1 MLSFCGILA
10 RESHYLLPWNRQF
23 RSGFRRKAISA
34 RPVRINERI
43 RIREVRLIDEDGAQL
58 GVLATRDALE
68 IARERGLDLV
78 EVQPN
83 AVPPVCRLMDYGR
96 FRYEESRRE
105 RDSRKKA
112 KGATLKEV
120 RLAPKIGAHDLQT
133 KARQAQKFLE
143 EGDKVKVSVLFR
155 GREML
160 HQEIGRGLLDKVIA
174 QLQPYGSLDQD
185 ARMEGRSMSIF
196 MSPKPVA
203 RPAAP
208 AAVEANDEANDT
220 DDAEPAAVAATATAT
235 PAEADAEPVQPN
247 GDAKPTA

>member
-1 MLSFCGILA
+1 
-10 RESHYLLPWNRQF
+10 
-23 RSGFRRKAISA
+23 
-34 RPVRINERI
+34 
-43 RIREVRLIDEDGAQL
+43 
-58 GVLATRDALE
+58 
-68 IARERGLDLV
+68 
-78 EVQPN
+78 
-83 AVPPVCRLMDYGR
+83 MDYGR

-160 HQEIGRGLLDKVIA
+160 HQEIGRGLLDQVIA
-174 QLQPYGSLDQD
+174 QLQPYGSLEQD

-196 MSPKPVA
+196 MAPKPAA
-203 RPAAP
+203 RTAP
-208 AAVEANDEANDT
+208 AAT
-220 DDAEPAAVAATATAT
+220 AATAEDDDVPAASTPTEATVKDKDDETA
-235 PAEADAEPVQPN
+235 P
-247 GDAKPTA
+247 AKPEA